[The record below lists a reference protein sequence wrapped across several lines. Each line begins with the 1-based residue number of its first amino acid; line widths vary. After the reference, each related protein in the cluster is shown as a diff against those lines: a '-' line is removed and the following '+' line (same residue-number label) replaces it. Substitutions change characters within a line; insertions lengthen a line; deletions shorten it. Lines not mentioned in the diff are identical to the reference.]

1 MNWEQ
6 LQKWEILEAI
16 ESISKEKLISSINES
31 KPVKEKNFD
40 DATIKKIKK
49 DFNELRDRL
58 SKPKI
63 KEIRKDL
70 YEVENKKLK

>member
-1 MNWEQ
+1 M
-6 LQKWEILEAI
+6 QKWEILEAI

-31 KPVKEKNFD
+31 KPVKQKNFD
-40 DATIKKIKK
+40 DARIKNIKK

-58 SKPKI
+58 SKQKI

>member
-1 MNWEQ
+1 M
-6 LQKWEILEAI
+6 
-16 ESISKEKLISSINES
+16 
-31 KPVKEKNFD
+31 KEKNFD
-40 DATIKKIKK
+40 DPRIKKIKK